1 MKKIDIKEIPLAI
14 IVINGVIASLLSFG
28 YYFVLDNPS
37 DVICWMIYTVD
48 LLLFAVSAYRVV
60 ESFDLSKVKT
70 SIFTALTMLFFVA
83 FCEIVV
89 FAFTV
94 DTNVQHTLALFFDV
108 LRVAVFLSPSL
119 ILLIPIVIFIAGLM
133 G

>member
-14 IVINGVIASLLSFG
+14 IVVNGVIASLLSFG
-28 YYFVLDNPS
+28 YYFLLDHPS
-37 DVICWMIYTVD
+37 EVICWMIYAVD
-48 LLLFAVSAYRVV
+48 LVLFAVSAYRIV
-60 ESFDLSKVKT
+60 ECFDLSKVKT
-70 SIFTALTMLFFVA
+70 GIFTALTMLFFVA

-94 DTNVQHTLALFFDV
+94 DTNVQHTPALFFDV
-108 LRVAVFLSPSL
+108 LRVVVFLSPSL
-119 ILLIPIVIFIAGLM
+119 ILLIPVVIFIAGIM